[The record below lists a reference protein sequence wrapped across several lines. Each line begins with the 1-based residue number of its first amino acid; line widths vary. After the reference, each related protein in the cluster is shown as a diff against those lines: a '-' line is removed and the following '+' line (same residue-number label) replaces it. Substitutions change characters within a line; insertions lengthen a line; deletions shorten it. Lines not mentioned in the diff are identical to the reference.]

1 MEADESIW
9 RTDAATLRDVVLDP
23 NAMEARLGGCTE
35 LERVWV
41 LSLLG
46 RHEEA
51 VIEGQ
56 ALLAASKDRFQALLV
71 LANAYQRM
79 YRWHD
84 AAKLQEQ
91 ALRLSRTRTREA
103 NVRHQIGRR
112 LFDEGLYRDA
122 AAEFDWAASL
132 FGAAGRVEA
141 ARSSRQARDRA
152 LEVHRQASFGDN
164 EIQACA
170 EGTGQPES
178 GPEGDLLR

>member
-1 MEADESIW
+1 MEAEESIW
-9 RTDAATLRDVVLDP
+9 RTDTATLRDVVLDR
-23 NAMEARLGGCTE
+23 NAMETSLTGCTG

-51 VIEGQ
+51 VTEGQ
-56 ALLAASKDRFQALLV
+56 ALLASSKDRFQPLLV
-71 LANAYQRM
+71 LARAYQRM

-84 AAKLQEQ
+84 AARLQEQ

-132 FGAAGRVEA
+132 FSAVGRIEA

-152 LEVHRQASFGDN
+152 LEVHRQASFRDN
-164 EIQACA
+164 EIEACP
-170 EGTGQPES
+170 EGAGQP
-178 GPEGDLLR
+178 GKGRGGGLLR